1 MHFFSSRNSSSR
13 IFSYG
18 NTEYATKVA
27 HLFAQTFPSVF
38 RRGIFT
44 SADFFR
50 LINFS
55 SIVHTYIFVSA
66 CFRTY
71 IISYR
76 HLSRGSNTSFRITFR
91 GVATKFCLG
100 QERIQCGVAPL
111 SSVQTCSVC
120 RCPTCQPICLR
131 SICTCL
137 HDCVG
142 RSGFCTDGTRAA
154 VLMSS
159 SS

>member
-71 IISYR
+71 SRQHLKPSTSDRPGRSYTR
-76 HLSRGSNTSFRITFR
+76 L
-91 GVATKFCLG
+91 
-100 QERIQCGVAPL
+100 CGV
-111 SSVQTCSVC
+111 STTS
-120 RCPTCQPICLR
+120 
-131 SICTCL
+131 
-137 HDCVG
+137 
-142 RSGFCTDGTRAA
+142 AA
-154 VLMSS
+154 MRQDFKTPRDLIL
-159 SS
+159 